1 MWYRI
6 FETEARRLT
15 YITTKVHT
23 LKSYPTY
30 QFYAAADSPATDAD
44 GVFKICILETMRWIR
59 SRLSDQGELPPEIDT
74 PKPQDYALFPDDKIT
89 SFSYDGGF
97 HIEVIYIDEPR
108 AWSFRIVEPDMGANP
123 GTEKERLPVN
133 GRTFTT
139 EIAFIRQTDC
149 VEVGVRTICS
159 EPADNTE
166 DCEVFRPRLVRA
178 LAENPDITLHHS
190 GFILDGEPLRVTCKG
205 ELERFISIFDDPERS
220 LPLILIADSASKL
233 RKPVVEQIT
242 SGVTP
247 LGISQYKLT
256 GMADI
261 PEQRL
266 SISPELL
273 QYKCSVIPEKKEKKQ
288 KSKPAPPAAKS
299 PAAEKLPVI
308 NYAKLANKLLGFA
321 IVVFVQEGFFKQVT
335 NKTKITLGHGEIL
348 TVQGR
353 EVIDKLTYD
362 KYGKDMQTALIEL
375 YTSSV
380 ELPKRRN
387 FKYGN
392 VMFCYEA
399 KQKEYHSKRKM
410 TTSLEER
417 CELYKMERDELKQQV
432 RELAQQ
438 QTDMSQTSASIRLL
452 QKKIEQLDNE
462 LDEQRQENEK
472 LAATMSQK
480 DEAYKRSSDLVSF
493 YQQQYELAASFP
505 ANKND
510 VCGWIEEYFSDEI
523 IVTSRAK
530 TEMRKY
536 NSALD
541 LFTLCDGIV
550 YLSAYAKYRKQK
562 LSVEEL
568 DLYAERGKWSV
579 QGCGK
584 EALKLHRED
593 YTVTHGGK
601 QYTLDQHIKRGNQA
615 EELIRVYFCWDDELK
630 KIIIGSMPK
639 HLATIKNAT

>member
-1 MWYRI
+1 M
-6 FETEARRLT
+6 T

-30 QFYAAADSPATDAD
+30 QFYAAADSAATDAD

-74 PKPQDYALFPDDKIT
+74 PQPQDYALFPDDKIT

-108 AWSFRIVEPDMGANP
+108 AWSFRIVEPDMGANL
-123 GTEKERLPVN
+123 GTEKQRLPVS

-178 LAENPDITLHHS
+178 LAENPGVTLHHS
-190 GFILDGEPLRVTCKG
+190 GFILDGKPLSVTSKG

-220 LPLILIADSASKL
+220 LPMILVADSASEL
-233 RKPVVEQIT
+233 RKPVAENILPH
-242 SGVTP
+242 VTP

-256 GMADI
+256 SAAEI
-261 PEQRL
+261 PEQKL

-273 QYKCSVIPEKKEKKQ
+273 QYKVPVAAEKKVKKL
-288 KSKPAPPAAKS
+288 KAKPTPPPAKA

-308 NYAKLANKLLGFA
+308 DYSKLANKLLGFA
-321 IVVFVQEGFFKQVT
+321 IVVFVHESFFKQVT
-335 NKTKITLGHGEIL
+335 NKTKITLSYGEIL

-353 EVIDKLTYD
+353 QVIDKLTYD
-362 KYGKDMQTALIEL
+362 NYAADMQTALNEL
-375 YTSSV
+375 YLTSA

-387 FKYGN
+387 FNYGN

-399 KQKEYHSKRKM
+399 KQKDYHSKRKM

-417 CELYKMERDELKQQV
+417 CELYKLEKDELKEQV
-432 RELAQQ
+432 KELTQQ
-438 QTDMSQTSASIRLL
+438 QTDMSQTSASLRQL
-452 QKKIEQLDNE
+452 QKRAVQLEKDLE
-462 LDEQRQENEK
+462 EKSEENEK
-472 LAATMSQK
+472 LAAAMSQK
-480 DEAYKRSSDLVSF
+480 DEAYKRSNELVSF
-493 YQQQYELAASFP
+493 YKQQYELAASFP

-510 VCGWIEEYFSDEI
+510 VCEWIEEYFSDEI
-523 IVTSRAK
+523 IVASRAK

-536 NSALD
+536 NSSLD

-562 LSVEEL
+562 LSAEQL
-568 DLYAERGKWSV
+568 DLYAEHGKWNV

-584 EALKLHRED
+584 EALKQNRED
-593 YTVTHGGK
+593 YTVTVSGK
-601 QYTLDQHIKRGNQA
+601 QYTLDQHIKRGTQA

-639 HLATIKNAT
+639 HLATIRNAT